1 MKPYFKPIEQY
12 PGYRISPDGVVESCW
27 VRHSRPSRTTPQWR
41 PLTPIRRG
49 GYLTVNLTRG
59 AGRKVACRIHR
70 LLMQAFVGPCPP
82 GHVVCHIDGDPGN
95 NRLENLRYGTQKSNS
110 EDMLRHGTR
119 RRGESLPQAKLTGAD
134 VREIRRLRA
143 GGTPLRGLAERFGV
157 SAANIWAITT
167 YRSWRHVP

>member
-1 MKPYFKPIEQY
+1 MKTQFKPIEQY

-27 VRHSRPSRTTPQWR
+27 GRYGRLSRITEEWR
-41 PLTPIRRG
+41 PLRPFLRY
-49 GYLTVNLTRG
+49 GYPSVNLSRDGSKTP
-59 AGRKVACRIHR
+59 CRIHR
-70 LLMQAFVGPCPP
+70 LLMQAFVGPCPV
-82 GHVVCHIDGDPGN
+82 GCVVCHIDGNPLN

-119 RRGESLPQAKLTGAD
+119 RRGESLPQSKLTGAD

-143 GGTPLRGLAERFGV
+143 GGMPLRDLAELFGV
-157 SAANIWAITT
+157 SAANIWAIAS